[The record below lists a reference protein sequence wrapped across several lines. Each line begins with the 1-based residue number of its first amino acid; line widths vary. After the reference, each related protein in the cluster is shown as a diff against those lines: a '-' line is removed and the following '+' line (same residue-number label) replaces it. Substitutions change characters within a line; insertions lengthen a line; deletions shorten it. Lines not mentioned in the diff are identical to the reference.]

1 MGSYFGTG
9 GLILSD
15 DSPRVARGTVFV
27 KAEVCKGCAY
37 CIEFCPA
44 DCLRF
49 SRSYNEKGYHFP
61 VLASPDACTGC
72 GLCGLYCPDFAIFG
86 MKYRDIDALAEA
98 GKVGAEPGND
108 PDKKPGG
115 AKDDA
120 CGRKS

>member
-1 MGSYFGTG
+1 M
-9 GLILSD
+9 SD

-27 KAEVCKGCAY
+27 KTEVCKGCAY
-37 CIEFCPA
+37 CIEFCPS

-61 VLASPDACTGC
+61 VLANPDACTGC

-86 MKYRDIDALAEA
+86 MKFRDIDALT
-98 GKVGAEPGND
+98 
-108 PDKKPGG
+108 G
-115 AKDDA
+115 AKSTADGDTKLSGTEDNA